1 MSPPRVAARVGRT
14 QPSRQPQRAR
24 PRAAA
29 GIFSRGASCE
39 SVVVCVPA
47 VSPPTRLVPRVET
60 CPMRVKARVKGA
72 TGNVFLFYP
81 PGPTRTPASREC
93 PETPASGEV
102 LVRAAPADSHFG
114 EWQGLTR
121 AWRSTEVRARTE
133 HGAVCGCTRLS
144 VLSHES
150 THNSL
155 SVSTC
160 LARVAQAA
168 TADAAFETCLASGGA
183 WARGVVWPLGMRVGK
198 LKSPNFFFRSEASEA
213 VGRAGVVLVCH
224 DGHLP
229 REAEERAQ
237 GISPVTSFRSALH
250 SPRKRSFRSA

>member
-1 MSPPRVAARVGRT
+1 MSKPAPCASRLESKARPAMFFSSTPPAPHAPPRVASARR
-14 QPSRQPQRAR
+14 P
-24 PRAAA
+24 PRAERCWFVLRRLIAFRGVA
-29 GIFSRGASCE
+29 G
-39 SVVVCVPA
+39 
-47 VSPPTRLVPRVET
+47 
-60 CPMRVKARVKGA
+60 
-72 TGNVFLFYP
+72 
-81 PGPTRTPASREC
+81 
-93 PETPASGEV
+93 
-102 LVRAAPADSHFG
+102 
-114 EWQGLTR
+114 GLTR